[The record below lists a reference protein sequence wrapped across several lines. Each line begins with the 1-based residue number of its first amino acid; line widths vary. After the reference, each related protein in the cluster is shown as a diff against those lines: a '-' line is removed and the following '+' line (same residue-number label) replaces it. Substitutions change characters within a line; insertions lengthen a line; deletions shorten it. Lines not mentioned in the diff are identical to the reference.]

1 MTKTA
6 LLFSGQGSQTVGM
19 GRDLCEK
26 YEVCR
31 QLFAHANEVL
41 GRDIQKIC
49 FEGPV
54 DVLTKTDNAQPAIFL
69 TSLACL
75 AALKSQVPD
84 LAFEATAG
92 LSLGEF
98 TALAAADVVTFD
110 VGLRMV
116 QSRGRFMQEACEAT
130 SGGMASILNMDDD
143 ALAEV
148 CRDAEV
154 DIANINC
161 PGQVVISGDK
171 EKIAKAVEL
180 AKEKGAKRAIPLVV
194 AGAYHSRL
202 MEVAKI
208 KVADALAGL
217 RMQLPKVPVVSNV
230 TARPAGGIAEIKE
243 LLVRQVTSSV
253 RWSESMQW
261 LVAEGFTRFIELGPG
276 NVLSGLMKRIN
287 KDVEMLSVNDVP
299 TLEAVVGKLRG

>member
-1 MTKTA
+1 MMKTA
-6 LLFSGQGSQTVGM
+6 LLFAGQGSQTVGM

-54 DVLTKTDNAQPAIFL
+54 DVLTKTDNAQPAIFI

-84 LAFEATAG
+84 LAFDATAG

-98 TALAAADVVTFD
+98 TALAAADVVSFD
-110 VGLRMV
+110 DGLRMV
-116 QSRGRFMQEACEAT
+116 QSRGRFMQEACDST

-143 ALAEV
+143 ALADV
-148 CRDAEV
+148 CREAEV

-194 AGAYHSRL
+194 AR
-202 MEVAKI
+202 
-208 KVADALAGL
+208 
-217 RMQLPKVPVVSNV
+217 RVSFAPDGRREGQGGGC
-230 TARPAGGIAEIKE
+230 ARPACGCSCRKFRWFPMSRR
-243 LLVRQVTSSV
+243 VRRAASPRSRNCWCV
-253 RWSESMQW
+253 R
-261 LVAEGFTRFIELGPG
+261 
-276 NVLSGLMKRIN
+276 
-287 KDVEMLSVNDVP
+287 
-299 TLEAVVGKLRG
+299 